1 MRDMD
6 EIGLKTC
13 SFQAEL
19 FGESVALLKCGSK
32 IFIRRYM
39 YSDLASRIDSQGNV
53 FESMDILKD
62 GRIAVSGRKSFTSS
76 DSSMKG
82 VCWNV
87 LLIDPQDPKKYTDI
101 HIGGTSGE
109 R

>member
-32 IFIRRYM
+32 
-39 YSDLASRIDSQGNV
+39 SL
-53 FESMDILKD
+53 
-62 GRIAVSGRKSFTSS
+62 SGDT
-76 DSSMKG
+76 
-82 VCWNV
+82 CT
-87 LLIDPQDPKKYTDI
+87 LIWPQ
-101 HIGGTSGE
+101 E
-109 R
+109 